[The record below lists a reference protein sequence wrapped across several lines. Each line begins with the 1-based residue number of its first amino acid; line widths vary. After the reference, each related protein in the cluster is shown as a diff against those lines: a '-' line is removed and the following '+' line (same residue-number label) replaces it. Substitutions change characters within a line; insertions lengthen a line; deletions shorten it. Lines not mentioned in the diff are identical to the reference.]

1 MWVGYTIRVM
11 YVGYIRY
18 NTIIGVNILFTDGVS
33 VKTSRTQH
41 RTGDGGD
48 GGGRTVRLDGLNTY
62 VHTHN
67 SQ

>member
-1 MWVGYTIRVM
+1 MIRVM

-48 GGGRTVRLDGLNTY
+48 EGGRTVRLDGWFKYLCS
-62 VHTHN
+62 H
-67 SQ
+67 S